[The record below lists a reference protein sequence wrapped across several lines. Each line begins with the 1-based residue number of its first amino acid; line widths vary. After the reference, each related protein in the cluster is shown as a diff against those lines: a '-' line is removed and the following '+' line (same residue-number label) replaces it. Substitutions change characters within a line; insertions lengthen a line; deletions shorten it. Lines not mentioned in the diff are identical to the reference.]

1 MAGHALI
8 KGKLLAKPVITSRFV
23 TPRDEKVGYNETIV
37 SIYVEIEMPKG
48 VTVPERAIF
57 YYVEREN
64 SNEKNGIGKLAK
76 SLATQI
82 AFSEKGQKI
91 CLQVSTNK
99 AGLLEEKIIY
109 FYNFT
114 TKLGNMTQG
123 K

>member
-1 MAGHALI
+1 MPLLALI

-37 SIYVEIEMPKG
+37 SIYVEIEKPTG
-48 VTVPERAIF
+48 ITIPERKIF

-64 SNEKNGIGKLAK
+64 SNEKNGIGRLAT

-82 AFSEKGQKI
+82 AFSDKGDKVT
-91 CLQVSTNK
+91 LQVAYNK
-99 AGLLEEKIIY
+99 AGLLEDKIVY
-109 FYNFT
+109 YYDHT
-114 TKLGNMTQG
+114 TKLGNLTQG